1 MAPAATLDWSEPCQH
16 WRYPKFCP
24 SGQQKH
30 ERAKSA
36 MELSSKEANTAYK
49 KFCKFLRRLKNK
61 KHRDGNKVTAVV
73 ATPGAG
79 PDRPQEISYT
89 DTKVIG
95 NGSFGVVYLAKL
107 CDTEELV
114 AIKKVL
120 QDKRFKNRELQI
132 MRRLE
137 HCNIVKLK
145 YFFYSSG
152 DKNIL
157 NATNAVFHVDKDE
170 VYLNLVLEYIPE
182 TVYKVARHYNKS
194 KQTIPI
200 NFIKLYMYQLFRSLA
215 YIHSLGICHRDI
227 KPQNLLLDPESG
239 VLKLCDFGSA
249 KHLVKGEPNVS
260 YICSRYYRAPELI
273 FGAIDYTTKIDVWS
287 AGCVVAELLLGQPIF
302 PGDSG
307 VDQLVEIIK
316 VLGTPTRDQIR
327 EMNPNYTEFK
337 FPQIKAHPW
346 QKFMLQRMSGLKCSM
361 EHQKIRVFRARTPSE
376 AMELVAG
383 LLEYTPS
390 GRITPLEACAHP
402 FFDELREQGTRL
414 PNGRELPPLFNFTE
428 YELRIQPALNSILKP
443 KYMQTSENSGS
454 QSEPV
459 AGSSDENTRERE
471 ENE

>member
-1 MAPAATLDWSEPCQH
+1 MAPATTLDWSEPCQQ

-24 SGQQKH
+24 PGQKY
-30 ERAKSA
+30 EKAKSA
-36 MELSSKEANTAYK
+36 VELSSKEANSAYK
-49 KFCKFLRRLKNK
+49 KLCKFLRRL
-61 KHRDGNKVTAVV
+61 GNKRRKDGTKVTTVV

-95 NGSFGVVYLAKL
+95 NGSFGVVYQAKL
-107 CDTEELV
+107 LETEEMV

-120 QDKRFKNRELQI
+120 QDRRFKNRELQI

-137 HCNIVKLK
+137 HCNIVRLK

-152 DKNIL
+152 EK
-157 NATNAVFHVDKDE
+157 KDE

-182 TVYKVARHYNKS
+182 TVYKVARHYSKS
-194 KQTIPI
+194 KQTIPTS
-200 NFIKLYMYQLFRSLA
+200 FIKLYMYQLFRSLA

-227 KPQNLLLDPESG
+227 KPQNLLLDPETG

-273 FGAIDYTTKIDVWS
+273 FGAIDYTTMIDVWS
-287 AGCVVAELLLGQPIF
+287 AGCVLAELLLGQPIF

-337 FPQIKAHPW
+337 FPQIKSHPW
-346 QKFMLQRMSGLKCSM
+346 QK
-361 EHQKIRVFRARTPSE
+361 VFRARTPSD
-376 AMELVAG
+376 AMELVSR

-390 GRITPLEACAHP
+390 LRMSPLQACSHA
-402 FFDELREQGTRL
+402 FFNELREEGTRL

-428 YELRIQPALNSILKP
+428 HELRIHPSLNPFLIP
-443 KYMQTSENSGS
+443 KHIAAANNPGG
-454 QSEPV
+454 QSESTNAAA
-459 AGSSDENTRERE
+459 AGASDEKKYVNKASEGEAQAE
-471 ENE
+471 ETADGK

>member
-1 MAPAATLDWSEPCQH
+1 MAPAVTLDWSEPRQH

-49 KFCKFLRRLKNK
+49 KFCKFLRRLSSK
-61 KHRDGNKVTAVV
+61 KRGVMYNADRDGNKVTTVV
-73 ATPGAG
+73 ATPGGG

-107 CDTEELV
+107 CDAEELV

-132 MRRLE
+132 MRRIE

-152 DKNIL
+152 DK
-157 NATNAVFHVDKDE
+157 KDE

-346 QKFMLQRMSGLKCSM
+346 QK
-361 EHQKIRVFRARTPSE
+361 VFRARTPPE

-428 YELRIQPALNSILKP
+428 YELRIQPSLNSILKP
-443 KYMQTSENSGS
+443 KYMQTSENPGG

-459 AGSSDENTRERE
+459 AGCSGNTSDNVSTNTLPTSK
-471 ENE
+471 NTDPSQSNMA